1 MSQKASAKPKHEK
14 AVWTPAQEQRLLAF
28 LMKHKSEAGDGG
40 LFKMTTYNTA
50 ATYLNNK
57 KYTGATKTGEIC
69 KNKYNRVSC
78 TPAYCI
84 LTPHTHPTT
93 CQLRSYFWAVQELK
107 GCSASGFSYDEELG
121 AGITKENEQ
130 IWEDYVKVRYY

>member
-1 MSQKASAKPKHEK
+1 

-28 LMKHKSEAGDGG
+28 LTKHKSEAGDGG
-40 LFKMTTYNTA
+40 LFKMTTYNAA

-69 KNKYNRVSC
+69 KNKYNR
-78 TPAYCI
+78 
-84 LTPHTHPTT
+84 
-93 CQLRSYFWAVQELK
+93 LRSYFWAVQELK
-107 GCSASGFSYDEELG
+107 GRSASGFSYDDELG

-130 IWEDYVKVRYY
+130 IWEDYVKSHKYASPFKNKGFAYYDLMLDLMPSKAKGGNV